1 MKYLEVNFRI
11 NCPEESMMQDAR
23 DILAAMAG
31 DAGFETFEETEEGLK
46 GYVQQALFEPEVLET
61 VLEEFPFEGVSI
73 SYEIQEAEDQDW
85 NAAWEAEGFE
95 PIIIGD
101 GQMVVHDGRHL
112 PETPANINIEI
123 DAKLAFGTGNHETT
137 RMMLSALSTLTPSPS
152 TILDCGT
159 GTGILAIAALKLGA
173 KKAVGYDIDEWSVDN
188 ARHNAVI
195 NRVDERFTPMLG
207 DATLLDSMDETFDV
221 VMANINRN
229 ILLNDMHHYAK
240 ALNAG
245 GCIFFSGFYEGHDLD
260 LIKEKAESLG
270 LTYHSCKVRNH
281 WVAAKFVK

>member
-11 NCPEESMMQDAR
+11 SCPEESMMQDAR

-46 GYVQQALFEPEVLET
+46 GYVQQALFEPEVLEA

-137 RMMLSALSTLTPSPS
+137 RMMLSALSTLTSSPS

-229 ILLNDMHHYAK
+229 ILLNDLPRFVQKMHVGST
-240 ALNAG
+240 LLL
-245 GCIFFSGFYEGHDLD
+245 SGFYEEDMPQ
-260 LIKEKAESLG
+260 LINKANELG
-270 LTYHSCKVRNH
+270 LTLVRKYTENK
-281 WVAAKFVK
+281 WGCLVFIKN

>member
-1 MKYLEVNFRI
+1 
-11 NCPEESMMQDAR
+11 MQDAR

-46 GYVQQALFEPEVLET
+46 GFVQQALFESEVLEA

-112 PETPANINIEI
+112 PEMPANISIEI

-229 ILLNDMHHYAK
+229 ILLNDLPRFVQKMHVGST
-240 ALNAG
+240 LLL
-245 GCIFFSGFYEGHDLD
+245 SGFYEEDMLQ
-260 LIKEKAESLG
+260 LINKANELG
-270 LTYHSCKVRNH
+270 LTLVRKCTENK
-281 WVAAKFVK
+281 WGCLVFIKN

>member
-11 NCPEESMMQDAR
+11 SCPEESMMQDAR

-46 GYVQQALFEPEVLET
+46 GYVQQALFEPEVLEA

-229 ILLNDMHHYAK
+229 ILLNDLPRFVQKMHVSST
-240 ALNAG
+240 LLL
-245 GCIFFSGFYEGHDLD
+245 SGFYEEDMPQ
-260 LIKEKAESLG
+260 LINKANELG
-270 LTYHSCKVRNH
+270 LTLVRKCTENK
-281 WVAAKFVK
+281 WGCLRFEMR